1 MAPDAGR
8 GDSRGLMCPEPQ
20 ISRMPHVL
28 LVDDD
33 SSLRRALTRTLQHA
47 GFEVQAY
54 ASAEALLAAGP
65 VDPAASLVVDLDLPG
80 ASGIELKKALDQ
92 AGHALPTIFITASE
106 REGLARQLAPLSP
119 VAVLH
124 KPFSNDDLLE
134 ALGRT
139 RAQESLPRAVDLHH
153 PERHDS

>member
-1 MAPDAGR
+1 
-8 GDSRGLMCPEPQ
+8 
-20 ISRMPHVL
+20 MPHVL

-47 GFEVQAY
+47 GFDVRAY

-65 VDPAASLVVDLDLPG
+65 VEPDACLVLDLDLPG
-80 ASGIELKKALDQ
+80 ASGIELKKALDL
-92 AGHALPTIFITASE
+92 AGHALPTIFITASG

-124 KPFSNDDLLE
+124 KPFGNDALLA
-134 ALGRT
+134 ALD
-139 RAQESLPRAVDLHH
+139 RAFA
-153 PERHDS
+153 